1 MAYMQQRQDPFIGN
15 AERMAQPPMSMQPIQ
30 QYGIQ
35 EPFYGQPGGNMQQQL
50 MNAAPM
56 TMSAMQPMNGF
67 TPSMAYGGMI
77 PQYEMSGLTSLRGG
91 GNVPMIYSGGGYI
104 PGYGLGGF
112 FKGLGKF
119 ALKAAPYAAMFT
131 PGGPWAAA
139 AVAAATG
146 ALEKKLGIDQESW
159 GDVLHGRTVEKTPT
173 SWKDAGLAGVK
184 KGAMAYAGRKLGD
197 AAREG
202 WGGPARQIQGGAP
215 GEAGKVLEA
224 GPGLKGALAGVKDVL
239 PSSEHIIKYGPLV
252 AEMMDQAFGP
262 DLTGEGGFSGNVA
275 IPDGEILPASSG
287 LLSDKAQGYAHVPGK
302 QWGGEFEEPEFEEPM
317 HPFMD
322 QLYNTVPNTMASM
335 PTPSPTVTPGPVAPA
350 NPFMADEFE
359 EPMNPFMDQLSSA
372 LPYTTSSMNQQPD
385 ASKILDDMLYR
396 GSQDSYDPMLDIP
409 EVGRLSNERDEEAAA
424 AERAAIEDNK
434 LISARAELERLRLEE
449 LNRSQ
454 FDGRSPGELGENT
467 DDTPYDPMLDIPQVT
482 SQSPLKPTV
491 TELMPPG
498 PNATQE
504 EKDAW
509 NNYLTAEG
517 DRQRAVVAA
526 RAAADAAAKR
536 GDGENTHN
544 TTSSVTDNTEPDDP
558 IPADDDP
565 DGKKRKKEDVAPSGK
580 YDKHGNLIVD
590 PNYKPT
596 YYTPDGKKPTPDG
609 KKPTNTYSYN
619 RERKPDALA
628 TAGLKSKNSLGPAPW
643 DLIKEMPEGY
653 QAGLMS
659 EGKLSPVT
667 GHNPFSMPQS
677 GFGTDSDAFLASLKG
692 GNPQAQPNTPQ
703 WQPDVTPTFDAQGNP
718 TTAGVRGIQ
727 AVPGSAEGGPISA
740 MDTVNGG
747 PVPQDYP
754 EQSGNV
760 DTKLAVTMADA
771 PMTPEDVGIDTLQ
784 LKDMIEWAL
793 LHPVEGEEMMQMLLA
808 TFGEELVASIA
819 HDMQNPNATQNDKDD
834 RLVELETRK
843 RLAQGEPVIPQAMLA
858 GGEVVY
864 SRSARE
870 LLDKILAPHGTDSVK
885 IQEELREG
893 TVPDALMPLLQRG

>member
-15 AERMAQPPMSMQPIQ
+15 AERMAEPPMNMQPIQ
-30 QYGIQ
+30 QYGRP
-35 EPFYGQPGGNMQQQL
+35 EGNMQQQL

-77 PQYEMSGLTSLRGG
+77 PQYEMAGLTSLRGG

-139 AVAAATG
+139 AVAAAAGT
-146 ALEKKLGIDQESW
+146 LEKKLGIDQESW
-159 GDVLHGRTVEKTPT
+159 GDVIRGRTVEKTPT
-173 SWKDAGLAGVK
+173 SWGDAGLAGVK

-239 PSSEHIIKYGPLV
+239 PGAESIIKYGPFV
-252 AEMMDQAFGP
+252 AEMMDQTFGP

-275 IPDGEILPASSG
+275 IPGGEILPASSG
-287 LLSDKAQGYAHVPGK
+287 LLSDDAQGYARVPGK
-302 QWGGEFEEPEFEEPM
+302 QWGGELG
-317 HPFMD
+317 MD
-322 QLYNTVPNTMASM
+322 
-335 PTPSPTVTPGPVAPA
+335 
-350 NPFMADEFE
+350 E
-359 EPMNPFMDQLSSA
+359 LSGL
-372 LPYTTSSMNQQPD
+372 LPYTTSSMNQRPD
-385 ASKILDDMLYR
+385 AGRILDDMLYK

-409 EVGRLSNERDEEAAA
+409 QVRRLSNERDEEAEA

-454 FDGRSPGELGENT
+454 FGGRSPGEMGENT
-467 DDTPYDPMLDIPQVT
+467 GDTPYDPMLDIPQVT

-509 NNYLTAEG
+509 NNYVTAEG
-517 DRQRAVVAA
+517 NKQRAVVAA
-526 RAAADAAAKR
+526 DTAAKAAADVAAK
-536 GDGENTHN
+536 GEAENEFR
-544 TTSSVTDNTEPDDP
+544 TSSSSEENAEPDDTVE
-558 IPADDDP
+558 
-565 DGKKRKKEDVAPSGK
+565 KKRNDVAPSGM
-580 YDKHGNLIVD
+580 YDKDGNLIVD

-596 YYTPDGKKPTPDG
+596 YYTPDGKKPT
-609 KKPTNTYSYN
+609 NTYSYN
-619 RERKPDALA
+619 REGKPDALA